1 VLDGAKTGKTLLQE
15 RYSQDRNNK
24 IYGTQCLPQWKID
37 RDNPTEQRI
46 LSRQSLPP
54 FVMDVLREA
63 TERVQEECLR
73 QISERFNALPK
84 VKDPDLIAPW
94 QEAEAHLQEMLSRPE
109 ENIRT
114 VGDARRSAMDAIKA
128 HVVRVY
134 DWSNKLMKSTQAKA
148 RTSTGGVGVG
158 VGVGTSRAT
167 GRKGKGKASM
177 RGVPDFTNRSIE
189 ARQDRLRRLSREF
202 VGGPPGAK
210 TFVFSQEEVARL
222 RASYAYLYDWT
233 NHGGTRFPWN
243 VAFDALGEIKLRAR
257 KDFKPISRDFY
268 EKMSMRRF

>member
-1 VLDGAKTGKTLLQE
+1 MLDGAKTGKTLLQE

-94 QEAEAHLQEMLSRPE
+94 QEAEAHLQEMLSRTE

-128 HVVRVY
+128 HVVREVPAV
-134 DWSNKLMKSTQAKA
+134 WVWVWVWAQVE
-148 RTSTGGVGVG
+148 RQGG
-158 VGVGTSRAT
+158 
-167 GRKGKGKASM
+167 
-177 RGVPDFTNRSIE
+177 
-189 ARQDRLRRLSREF
+189 
-202 VGGPPGAK
+202 
-210 TFVFSQEEVARL
+210 
-222 RASYAYLYDWT
+222 
-233 NHGGTRFPWN
+233 
-243 VAFDALGEIKLRAR
+243 RAR
-257 KDFKPISRDFY
+257 VKPACGESRTL
-268 EKMSMRRF
+268 RIGV